1 MKIGLIIATDDEFE
15 TIVKGF
21 NVDIKEN
28 FNEVYPT
35 YLLKIN
41 NHDVYVA
48 KSGIGEISAAS
59 LTQFLI
65 TKYNV
70 ELILNYGVV
79 GALKDI

>member
-28 FNEVYPT
+28 FKEVYPT

-48 KSGIGEISAAS
+48 KSGKLRRAFLNVDMAISRSAW
-59 LTQFLI
+59 
-65 TKYNV
+65 
-70 ELILNYGVV
+70 E
-79 GALKDI
+79 